1 MSLSIPPQIT
11 VPFADAG
18 LKVAIPANSDNV
30 TGRAGY
36 NQGFPPINMT
46 PKVAGGIPPFGT
58 DMNGILYDATRGI
71 QFLEAGNGFVYNS
84 AYATAI
90 GGYRPGA
97 RVLRSDG
104 FGYWI
109 NTVDG
114 NTTDPEAVGGAA
126 AGWRPDFTAGSSAV
140 TMTNANVTLTPLQFG
155 RPVIVITGTLT
166 ANVSLIFPN
175 IVGQWVV
182 LNNTTGSFTITC
194 RTAAGSGVVA
204 APPLGSTAIFGD
216 GTNIYSATTLA
227 SAAEAQGYS
236 NLTKLLTPGTLN
248 AAFQGANQNLS
259 GTVWQRLPGGV
270 LIQSGTLSAATSG
283 TLVFPVAYSSS
294 TNYRVFIQADAVA
307 GTFSTSVNRSSASQF
322 TYIVNAS
329 TSIHWYSIGF

>member
-11 VPFADAG
+11 VPFANAG
-18 LKVAIPANSDNV
+18 LRAAIPASSNNV

-36 NQGFPPINMT
+36 DQGFPPINMT

-58 DMNGILYDATRGI
+58 DMNGILYDETRAI

-84 AYATAI
+84 VYATAI

-97 RVLRSDG
+97 RVLRTDG

-114 NTTDPEAVGGAA
+114 NTVDPEAVGGAA
-126 AGWRPDFTAGSSAV
+126 AGWRPDSVTGSAAV

-155 RPVIVITGTLT
+155 FPVIVITGTLT

-182 LNNTTGSFTITC
+182 LNSTTGNFVITC
-194 RTAAGSGVVA
+194 RTAAGSGVSA
-204 APPLGSTAIFGD
+204 SYAGGSVSIFGN
-216 GTNIYSATTLA
+216 GTNIY
-227 SAAEAQGYS
+227 AAQ
-236 NLTKLLTPGTLN
+236 
-248 AAFQGANQNLS
+248 
-259 GTVWQRLPGGV
+259 
-270 LIQSGTLSAATSG
+270 
-283 TLVFPVAYSSS
+283 SSS
-294 TNYRVFIQADAVA
+294 GSLVANGYRRTAPGDLITQWGKATMTAGAGFTTVTFPIAFPTACLSVVGSPADNTGGATLEGEEFGVVTSTTFEVAVLTTGGAGSNTNLRWIAV
-307 GTFSTSVNRSSASQF
+307 G
-322 TYIVNAS
+322 Y
-329 TSIHWYSIGF
+329 